1 MDGRC
6 VKEKKSFCEYSK
18 IGTGIREKPI
28 KLAQYLRGEKELEP
42 IRRDVADISCNLYE
56 VSKCITQLESLWNS

>member
-1 MDGRC
+1 MEG
-6 VKEKKSFCEYSK
+6 VLKGKISKSFCEYSK

-42 IRRDVADISCNLYE
+42 IRPE
-56 VSKCITQLESLWNS
+56 MQLT